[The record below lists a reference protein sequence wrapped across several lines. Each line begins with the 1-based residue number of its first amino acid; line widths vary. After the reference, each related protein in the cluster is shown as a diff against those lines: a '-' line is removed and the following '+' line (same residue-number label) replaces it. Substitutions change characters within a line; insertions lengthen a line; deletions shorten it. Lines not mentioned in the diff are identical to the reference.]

1 MNAPLSVAAFPIAK
15 MKVSGA
21 GARKTDLG
29 QVSLS
34 FTSQRQRDFIE
45 VRNASYARGIDAIL
59 LSSSPLVAVLTRYGL
74 PERNGEFPPLL
85 RPGLRRNG
93 SGCFGS
99 VGNLPRQ
106 IFAFEMLSIGSA
118 SLTERPSKYAPLSM
132 ARD

>member
-1 MNAPLSVAAFPIAK
+1 MNSPLSVAAFPIA
-15 MKVSGA
+15 KVSGA

-85 RPGLRRNG
+85 RPAYGGTAQAALEALAISRGRFLL
-93 SGCFGS
+93 SKCCPS
-99 VGNLPRQ
+99 APR
-106 IFAFEMLSIGSA
+106 A
-118 SLTERPSKYAPLSM
+118 
-132 ARD
+132 